1 MSWEL
6 HPGLL
11 TQAAGAQIPEH
22 LPLPSQ
28 AQQQEDDREME
39 QPGPKLAPRYWI
51 LPLQVFV

>member
-11 TQAAGAQIPEH
+11 HRQQGPKYLKH

-28 AQQQEDDREME
+28 AQQQEEELEME
-39 QPGPKLAPRYWI
+39 QPAFELAPRYWI